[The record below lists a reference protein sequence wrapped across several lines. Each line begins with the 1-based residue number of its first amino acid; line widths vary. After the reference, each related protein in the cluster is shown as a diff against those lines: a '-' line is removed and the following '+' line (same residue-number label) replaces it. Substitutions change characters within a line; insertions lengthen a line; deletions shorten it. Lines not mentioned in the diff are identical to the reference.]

1 MQYGMEEKFI
11 FIKFVDYDDFTNYT
25 KSLLPGHKKGISGS
39 FIGGYNI
46 GINKYSNENKRDS
59 IIETYKFLTSK
70 NMQEN
75 LLKKYNIDTGI
86 TSLYDDEE
94 ICKNKECEILK
105 SIQTVR
111 RPNHVSLDYDIYSK
125 NIRNYIY
132 EFLFGNKTTDEVL
145 KKVEDITKIYKISI
159 YGDNVTLALIFNI
172 SFSFI
177 IIFMAISLIKS
188 YFNFLSDDFWLIM
201 IIGMI
206 FVLCPGIL
214 ENGTRTI
221 LKCELSL
228 LFLMIGSTFIL
239 IPILH
244 KLVVNFPT
252 ENKFTIWISN
262 HKFTFLLIF
271 TSIDILHLLLLPF
284 FYTIKLVEPK
294 EMEKFEI
301 CQLKKDNII
310 MYLDIISIIIIKFI
324 ILIFIL
330 ILIYSEWNLKR
341 TYNDLRFIVLAIYT
355 NILFLILIIIIKSVN
370 NTNYINQYINNTFL
384 YLIVALLNYIIIYF
398 SRIIKVLL
406 KKDNDEILFIK
417 NINKQFISNE
427 SSILNNDSTE
437 KNQFRDQRIT
447 TNDIKNISNK
457 DIDSNINKYKRK
469 YSVIPS
475 DTVKTIIK
483 ILYDHHNTIETSN
496 CNTSGS
502 SSSINENSYH

>member
-11 FIKFVDYDDFTNYT
+11 FIKFVDYDDFTKYT

-159 YGDNVTLALIFNI
+159 YGDNVTLALIFNM

-177 IIFMAISLIKS
+177 IIFMAISLIMLYFNRYKS

-206 FVLCPGIL
+206 FVICPGIL

-310 MYLDIISIIIIKFI
+310 I
-324 ILIFIL
+324 
-330 ILIYSEWNLKR
+330 EWNLKR